1 MKNGFQTQNNNVN
14 PTAEQIKRRN
24 KLHKEATKQADKSF
38 SAACLAPEG
47 RLIQTGPLPKNSFPP
62 QTETPL
68 KPCLSGVAIT
78 RSGLLLAL
86 NGPRAANLFSRSPGG
101 NFVHLPAQLRLID

>member
-38 SAACLAPEG
+38 SAACKAVVRLRGTTPGINPRPTDRRSLCAASHAHLLQTKHNYDGGCLPE
-47 RLIQTGPLPKNSFPP
+47 RR
-62 QTETPL
+62 
-68 KPCLSGVAIT
+68 IT
-78 RSGLLLAL
+78 
-86 NGPRAANLFSRSPGG
+86 
-101 NFVHLPAQLRLID
+101 V

>member
-38 SAACLAPEG
+38 SAACKAPNHFERVCG
-47 RLIQTGPLPKNSFPP
+47 TAKAVPFQS
-62 QTETPL
+62 
-68 KPCLSGVAIT
+68 
-78 RSGLLLAL
+78 
-86 NGPRAANLFSRSPGG
+86 
-101 NFVHLPAQLRLID
+101 IDV

>member
-38 SAACLAPEG
+38 P
-47 RLIQTGPLPKNSFPP
+47 QPVKPLRES
-62 QTETPL
+62 
-68 KPCLSGVAIT
+68 
-78 RSGLLLAL
+78 
-86 NGPRAANLFSRSPGG
+86 
-101 NFVHLPAQLRLID
+101 

>member
-38 SAACLAPEG
+38 SAACKAQVYQDAFSARDPEG
-47 RLIQTGPLPKNSFPP
+47 
-62 QTETPL
+62 TPVV
-68 KPCLSGVAIT
+68 P
-78 RSGLLLAL
+78 
-86 NGPRAANLFSRSPGG
+86 
-101 NFVHLPAQLRLID
+101 

>member
-38 SAACLAPEG
+38 SAACKALVDFAALAARVNSCPDTKREG
-47 RLIQTGPLPKNSFPP
+47 EF
-62 QTETPL
+62 
-68 KPCLSGVAIT
+68 
-78 RSGLLLAL
+78 
-86 NGPRAANLFSRSPGG
+86 F
-101 NFVHLPAQLRLID
+101 

>member
-38 SAACLAPEG
+38 SAACLAPVR
-47 RLIQTGPLPKNSFPP
+47 RLIQTENNSRIPHS
-62 QTETPL
+62 QS
-68 KPCLSGVAIT
+68 PCTIESVVPRNVFLSGAT
-78 RSGLLLAL
+78 GRGR
-86 NGPRAANLFSRSPGG
+86 RAEFQSKVVTSSLG
-101 NFVHLPAQLRLID
+101 V

>member
-38 SAACLAPEG
+38 SAACLATSTKFFHFYHQSTTT
-47 RLIQTGPLPKNSFPP
+47 IAHIWNINK
-62 QTETPL
+62 
-68 KPCLSGVAIT
+68 
-78 RSGLLLAL
+78 
-86 NGPRAANLFSRSPGG
+86 
-101 NFVHLPAQLRLID
+101 

>member
-38 SAACLAPEG
+38 SAACSARTSLQPNH
-47 RLIQTGPLPKNSFPP
+47 R
-62 QTETPL
+62 
-68 KPCLSGVAIT
+68 
-78 RSGLLLAL
+78 GL
-86 NGPRAANLFSRSPGG
+86 
-101 NFVHLPAQLRLID
+101 